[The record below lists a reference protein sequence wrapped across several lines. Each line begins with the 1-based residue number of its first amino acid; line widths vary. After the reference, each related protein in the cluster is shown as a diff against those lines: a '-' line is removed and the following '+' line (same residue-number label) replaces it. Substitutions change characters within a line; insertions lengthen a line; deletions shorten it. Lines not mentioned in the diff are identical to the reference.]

1 MNNSD
6 VQKYDAGCITAYRSK
21 EYDNDGNIIKKYTAK
36 DNEHRTKHLLA
47 KLIQRYSVTKVKGA
61 YIENYGTPK
70 ANEVGESVFFVI
82 DINETGTLERDLK
95 LFGQE
100 FNQDSILFIPKG
112 QNNAQLIGTKK
123 DEYSDQ
129 YAYPKFGQDIKI
141 PNAIWG
147 NDGNFITR
155 IDGRPFVFENS
166 VFEIE
171 IKGFFSRWGL
181 SKLAEMRN

>member
-1 MNNSD
+1 MR
-6 VQKYDAGCITAYRSK
+6 I
-21 EYDNDGNIIKKYTAK
+21 
-36 DNEHRTKHLLA
+36 
-47 KLIQRYSVTKVKGA
+47 
-61 YIENYGTPK
+61 
-70 ANEVGESVFFVI
+70 
-82 DINETGTLERDLK
+82 
-95 LFGQE
+95 FGQE

-123 DEYSDQ
+123 DEYSNQ

-166 VFEIE
+166 AVEIE